1 MEITHREIQQ
11 LHDKVRKWKGLEEGT
26 KKDLESSGQQ
36 YEIINSENSVT
47 EAVAVAPVV

>member
-1 MEITHREIQQ
+1 MELTHKDIQK
-11 LHDKVRKWKGLEEGT
+11 LHAEVRNWKIEPEGKKLFT
-26 KKDLESSGQQ
+26 KDNQQ